1 MKRITLNKLEIRNFK
16 GCNER
21 TIEFGGKTDIFG
33 ANASGK
39 TTIMD
44 AFCWLMF
51 NKDSTGSEKFN
62 IRPLDSNGK
71 MVDNVEITVEATL
84 DVDGA
89 TVTLQKVQ
97 KQNWVKKRGADTVTL
112 SGNVNTYEIDSFPS
126 SEKEFKDKI
135 ASIIPEDLFK
145 LLSDPRAF
153 ASLPW
158 KKQREILLKFISEIT
173 DVDVLATNE
182 AEYAPIADEV
192 LAAGVEK
199 ATDKAKKAMAKLK
212 ERQKELPARIDEAS
226 KSLVQIPELSELELQ
241 RNSLNEQLEEI
252 QKQRDDAG
260 QAYKAVSDI
269 QAEIMQTKL
278 DIGGIEQSENEKL
291 DARRREARR
300 LHSELESK
308 GYDLFQERKKKESEL
323 KKLNETLNE
332 KEQLRV
338 RLGEKWKNAKEMI
351 MDESETVCK
360 LCGQILPEDKIEEI
374 KSNFEK
380 NKAVIVDKILQDG
393 FKAKSEIDEIKSKMS
408 SIESEIE
415 SLKQEWN
422 TNSSKTSKAYEDM
435 NAIPKSADVSENQ
448 EYQSLQTKLS
458 NIEAQLGNMDTGENL
473 KKQLEI
479 RERGIREELDAVNRQ
494 FAAVESNER
503 IHERID
509 ELKAEQKEIG
519 QKVADQEQKIFLLEK
534 FSRTKMDM
542 LADGINSKFGIVSFK
557 LFEMQINGGMKDTCE
572 MMVDGVPYSSLNSA
586 AKMQA
591 GLDVIAALSKLYD
604 VSVPVW
610 LDNRESVSDIP
621 DIDGQVIN
629 LFVSAEDKELRV
641 EGRDETGDYRRN
653 EDS

>member
-1 MKRITLNKLEIRNFK
+1 MREIVLKKLTIQNFK
-16 GCNER
+16 GCRER
-21 TIEFGGKTDIFG
+21 IIEFGEKTDIFG

-51 NKDSTGSEKFN
+51 NKDSSGSEKFN
-62 IRPLDSNGK
+62 IRPLDSDGK
-71 MVDNVEITVEATL
+71 MIDNVEIMVEATL
-84 DVDGA
+84 DIDGA

-97 KQNWVKKRGADTVTL
+97 KQNWVKKRGTDVVAL
-112 SGNVNTYEIDSFPS
+112 QGNVNTYEIDSFPA
-126 SEKEFKDKI
+126 SEKEFKEKI

-173 DVDVLATNE
+173 DSDVLATNE
-182 AEYAPIADEV
+182 AEYAPIAEEV

-199 ATDKAKKAMAKLK
+199 STDKAKKAMVKLK
-212 ERQKELPARIDEAS
+212 DRQKELPARIDEAS
-226 KSLVQIPELSELELQ
+226 KSLVQVPELSDLELQ
-241 RNSLNEQLEEI
+241 RNALNEQLEAVK
-252 QKQRDDAG
+252 KQRDDTSE
-260 QAYKAVSDI
+260 AYKVVAEI

-278 DIGGIEQSENEKL
+278 DIGGIESRSNKSL
-291 DARRREARR
+291 DERRREARR
-300 LHSELESK
+300 IHDDLESRA
-308 GYDLFQERKKKESEL
+308 YELFQKRQGKDREL
-323 KKLNETLNE
+323 KQLRDSIEE
-332 KEQLRV
+332 KERLRAS
-338 RLGEKWKNAKEMI
+338 LGEKYKEARSMT

-360 LCGQILPEDKIEEI
+360 MCGQVLPEDRIDQI
-374 KSNFEK
+374 RADFEK
-380 NKAVIVDKILQDG
+380 NKADMVGKILDKG
-393 FKAKSEIDEIKSKMS
+393 RKVKSEIDGDTAKIASL
-408 SIESEIE
+408 ESEIA
-415 SLKQEWN
+415 SLKTAWN
-422 TNSSKTSKAYEDM
+422 DVITEKNKAYETM
-435 NAIPKSADVSENQ
+435 NTIPASVDISENQ

-458 NIEAQLGNMDTGENL
+458 NLEAQLGNMDTGENL

-503 IHERID
+503 VQERIE

-519 QKVADQEQKIFLLEK
+519 QKVADHEQKIFLLEK
-534 FSRTKMDM
+534 FSRAKMDM

-557 LFEMQINGGMKDTCE
+557 LFEIQINGGMKDTCE

-610 LDNRESVSDIP
+610 LDNRESVSEIP
-621 DIDGQVIN
+621 DVDGQVIN
-629 LFVSAEDKELRV
+629 LFVSEDDKELRV
-641 EGRDETGDYRRN
+641 EVE
-653 EDS
+653 

>member
-1 MKRITLNKLEIRNFK
+1 MRRIMLKKLAIQNFK
-16 GCNER
+16 GCRER
-21 TIEFGGKTDIFG
+21 IIEFGNKTDIFG

-51 NKDSTGSEKFN
+51 NKDSSGSEKFN
-62 IRPLDSNGK
+62 IRPLCNDGK
-71 MVDNVEITVEATL
+71 TIDNIDISVEATL
-84 DVDGA
+84 DIDGA

-97 KQNWVKKRGADTVTL
+97 KQNWVKKRGTDVVTL
-112 SGNVNTYEIDSFPS
+112 HGNVNTYEIDSFPA
-126 SEKEFKDKI
+126 SEKEFKEKI

-173 DVDVLATNE
+173 DADVLETNKT
-182 AEYAPIADEV
+182 EYAPIAEEV

-212 ERQKELPARIDEAS
+212 DRQKELPARIDEAS
-226 KSLVQIPELSELELQ
+226 KSLVQVPELSALELQ
-241 RNSLNEQLEEI
+241 RNALNEQLESI
-252 QKQRDDAG
+252 KKQRDDTSE
-260 QAYKAVSDI
+260 AYKVVAEI
-269 QAEIMQTKL
+269 QAEIMQAKL
-278 DIGGIEQSENEKL
+278 DIGGIESRANKSL
-291 DARRREARR
+291 DERRREARR
-300 LHSELESK
+300 IHDDLESK
-308 GYDLFQERKKKESEL
+308 AYELFQKRQRKEREL
-323 KKLNETLNE
+323 RQLRDSIEE
-332 KEQLRV
+332 KERLRSSF
-338 RLGEKWKNAKEMI
+338 GEKYKETRAMT

-360 LCGQILPEDKIEEI
+360 MCGQVLPADRIDQI
-374 KSNFEK
+374 RADFEK
-380 NKAVIVDKILQDG
+380 NKADMVNKILEQG
-393 FKAKSEIDEIKSKMS
+393 RKVKSEIDGDTAKIASL
-408 SIESEIE
+408 ESEIA
-415 SLKQEWN
+415 SLKTAWN
-422 TNSSKTSKAYEDM
+422 DVITQKNKAYETM
-435 NAIPKSADVSENQ
+435 NTIPATVDISENQ

-458 NIEAQLGNMDTGENL
+458 NLETQLGNMDTGENL

-479 RERGIREELDAVNRQ
+479 RERGIREELNAVNRQ

-503 IHERID
+503 VHDRIE

-557 LFEMQINGGMKDTCE
+557 LFEIQINGGMKDTCE

-586 AKMQA
+586 AKIQA
-591 GLDVIAALSKLYD
+591 GLDVIAALARLYN

-610 LDNRESVSDIP
+610 LDNRESVSEIP
-621 DIDGQVIN
+621 EIDGQVIN
-629 LFVSAEDKELRV
+629 LFVNPNFKELLV
-641 EGRDETGDYRRN
+641 EVE
-653 EDS
+653 

>member
-1 MKRITLNKLEIRNFK
+1 MREIVLKRLAIQNFK
-16 GCNER
+16 GCRER
-21 TIEFGGKTDIFG
+21 IIEFGEKTDIFG

-51 NKDSTGSEKFN
+51 NKDSSGSEKFN
-62 IRPLDSNGK
+62 IRPLDSDGK
-71 MVDNVEITVEATL
+71 MVDNVEIAVEATMI
-84 DVDGA
+84 VNGS

-97 KQNWVKKRGADTVTL
+97 KQNWVKKRGTDVVAL
-112 SGNVNTYEIDSFPS
+112 QGNINTYEIDSFPA
-126 SEKEFKDKI
+126 SEKEFKEKI

-173 DVDVLATNE
+173 DADVLATNE
-182 AEYAPIADEV
+182 AEYAPITEEV

-199 ATDKAKKAMAKLK
+199 ATDKAKKAMVKLK
-212 ERQKELPARIDEAS
+212 DRQKELPARIDEAS
-226 KSLVQIPELSELELQ
+226 KSLVQVPELSDLELQ
-241 RNSLNEQLEEI
+241 RNALNEQLESVK
-252 QKQRDDAG
+252 KQRDDTSE
-260 QAYKAVSDI
+260 AYKVVAEI

-278 DIGGIEQSENEKL
+278 DIGGIVQDANANL
-291 DARRREARR
+291 DRRRRGARRI
-300 LHSELESK
+300 HDDLESRA
-308 GYDLFQERKKKESEL
+308 YELFQKRQGKDREL
-323 KKLNETLNE
+323 KQLRDSIEE
-332 KEQLRV
+332 KERLRAS
-338 RLGEKWKNAKEMI
+338 LGEKYKETRAMT
-351 MDESETVCK
+351 MDESDTICK
-360 LCGQILPEDKIEEI
+360 MCGQVLPADRIDQI
-374 KSNFEK
+374 RADFEK
-380 NKAVIVDKILQDG
+380 NKADMVGKILDKG
-393 FKAKSEIDEIKSKMS
+393 RKVKSEIDGDTAKIASL
-408 SIESEIE
+408 ESEIA
-415 SLKQEWN
+415 SLKTAWN
-422 TNSSKTSKAYEDM
+422 DVITQKNKAYEDM
-435 NAIPKSADVSENQ
+435 NSIPASVDISENQ

-458 NIEAQLGNMDTGENL
+458 NLEAQLGNMDTGENL

-519 QKVADQEQKIFLLEK
+519 QKIADQEQKIFLLEK

-557 LFEMQINGGMKDTCE
+557 LFEIQINGGMKDTCE

-610 LDNRESVSDIP
+610 LDNRESVSEIP

-629 LFVSAEDKELRV
+629 LFVSADDKELRV
-641 EGRDETGDYRRN
+641 EVA
-653 EDS
+653 